1 MMRKSEMGQDKNRRD
16 GRFKRPESMT
26 SKNKMRMGGKG
37 LSLEAFANAKS
48 KTDYNPALIKKK
60 REFYKNA
67 KYVSKYKKL
76 KKHENFPNNPS
87 FPDIEPPKDEIEP
100 VGDREVNHERKKK
113 KDSARS
119 LNEVY
124 EKKRKELEKARNE
137 KEAIIQEMKERKE
150 QSQSQR
156 KALREKMLKR
166 TRSGQP
172 VMKYRIEHMLEKIQ
186 GSRS

>member
-1 MMRKSEMGQDKNRRD
+1 MMKKNEMGQDKNNK
-16 GRFKRPESMT
+16 GGKFKRPESMA

-67 KYVSKYKKL
+67 KYVSNYKKL
-76 KKHENFPNNPS
+76 KKHENFPNDPS
-87 FPDIEPPKDEIEP
+87 FPDLEPPKDKIEP
-100 VGDREVNHERKKK
+100 VRGLEGNQERKKK
-113 KDSARS
+113 KESARS

-124 EKKRKELEKARNE
+124 ERKRKEQEKVRNE
-137 KEAIIQEMKERKE
+137 KEAIIQAKKERKE

-186 GSRS
+186 GSKS